1 MPIIRNLTVR
11 YCQLNPERPNPKF
24 DKKNPR
30 WEVQVY
36 TDDPAERDRLRKEGL
51 ILKLVKYK
59 EGHEKEGE
67 PILNAKGNRE
77 WKLTLNKRSLSKEGN
92 KNQPV
97 EVVSGANQPIDPD
110 SIGNGSIVNCRVT
123 MNERIDPNTGETKV
137 NVTLQGVQVIK
148 HIVYKGRREEF
159 GTADYVVVDPQEGAE
174 SDQGD
179 VQHAGDDETDD
190 DASASP
196 ASAPAATAA
205 PKTGTPRVSAPQ
217 VNPERKSADY

>member
-1 MPIIRNLTVR
+1 MSIIRNLTVR

-59 EGHEKEGE
+59 EGHENEGE

-97 EVVSGANQPIDPD
+97 EVVSGANQPVDPD
-110 SIGNGSIVNCRVT
+110 SIGNGSVVNCRVT
-123 MNERIDPNTGETKV
+123 MNERIDANTGETKV

-159 GTADYVVVDPQEGAE
+159 GTTDYVVVDPQEGAGA
-174 SDQGD
+174 DQSD
-179 VQHAGDDETDD
+179 VQHAGEDEDSD
-190 DASASP
+190 DAATSP
-196 ASAPAATAA
+196 ASVPTTPTA
-205 PKTGTPRVSAPQ
+205 PRVSPPQ
-217 VNPERKSADY
+217 VNSERKSADY